1 MKRTGEM
8 ALGIIG
14 SVINVLVIIILAVMI
29 FGVSTFA
36 NETTFQDEMLS
47 QIQNDSNLTAE
58 EIESVTPF
66 IENLPTYI
74 NAFGWLVVVLLVASL
89 VFGILGVVFIR
100 KSDKQNIAGTF
111 FILAGVFAGIVSL
124 TAILFYIAAI
134 MSFVRKPKVEE
145 IDTFYVN
152 E

>member
-14 SVINVLVIIILAVMI
+14 SIFNVLVIILISIMMMFI
-29 FGVSTFA
+29 STA
-36 NETTFQDEMLS
+36 AEDTTFQDGLRTELENNPTLS
-47 QIQNDSNLTAE
+47 AE
-58 EIESVTPF
+58 DLDVLVDDMPYY
-66 IENLPTYI
+66 L
-74 NAFGWLVVVLLVASL
+74 NAFGWVGIIVLLAST
-89 VFGILGVVFIR
+89 VFGILGIVFI
-100 KSDKQNIAGTF
+100 KKDGKQTMAGTF
-111 FILAGVFAGIVSL
+111 FILAGVFSGVISI